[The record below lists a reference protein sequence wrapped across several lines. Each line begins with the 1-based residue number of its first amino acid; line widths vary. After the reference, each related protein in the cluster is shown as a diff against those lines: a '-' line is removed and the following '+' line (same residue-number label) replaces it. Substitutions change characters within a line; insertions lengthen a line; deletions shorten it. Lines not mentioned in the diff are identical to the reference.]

1 MLSSPTVRRFL
12 IPFVPLALVASA
24 FAQTVAECVEF
35 ESGVELVYKGKAR
48 QQDDK
53 GSWNLPFE
61 VRAVVL
67 GGSDNEVALFHGLE
81 AANGMSG
88 GQVRTVPRTSNY
100 RFTKLTAERARAP
113 LPEGM
118 FPAMSAG
125 VPALLAVGAVPTPP
139 ANVPTTAGAT
149 WKGGRVVLPN
159 DFDFAAELEWTASA
173 KDGVIVLDAV
183 AVGLPAAHA
192 MIGSMKLHAYSEH
205 YEIDPAR
212 KVVTR
217 CKASWKLEFSA
228 DPLRVSELSYELQ
241 LRSHR
246 KVAPER
252 LVALRSDR
260 AEFEKTSRLAFG
272 EDLDAAERALDKL
285 GSQFEQSDSYFLTE
299 VLRVQEQIAATRE
312 YRERERLE
320 AEVVAR
326 LIGKPA
332 VDIVGDVVGKDLEG
346 KDVKLS
352 ELKGKVVVLNFYAS
366 WCGPCN
372 QEIPH
377 LKELVAKHEGEL
389 VVIGFDKE
397 ADHKVEIE
405 HARKQ
410 GIPWRVVLGS
420 DRINE
425 ALLVGA
431 FPTNCFL
438 DREGKIVLREVGFD
452 GPQKL
457 AATVEKLLEKK

>member
-1 MLSSPTVRRFL
+1 MLSSPIVRSL
-12 IPFVPLALVASA
+12 VVSLAPLALVAGA
-24 FAQTVAECVEF
+24 FAQTVAELVEF
-35 ESGVELVYKGKAR
+35 SPGSEFVYKGKAR

-61 VRAVVL
+61 LRAVVL

-81 AANGMSG
+81 SASGMSG

-100 RFTKLTAERARAP
+100 RFVKLTADRARAP

-125 VPALLAVGAVPTPP
+125 VPALMAIGAVPTPP
-139 ANVPTTAGAT
+139 ANVPTRAGAK

-159 DFDFAAELEWTASA
+159 DFDFVAELEWTASE
-173 KDGVIVLDAV
+173 KDGLVVLDAV

-192 MIGSMKLHAYSEH
+192 MISSMQLLEYSEH

-228 DPLRVSELSYELQ
+228 DPLRVSDLSCEFRLE
-241 LRSHR
+241 SN
-246 KVAPER
+246 KTAAPER
-252 LVALRSDR
+252 LAALRSDR
-260 AEFEKTSRLAFG
+260 TEFEKVSRLAFG
-272 EDLDAAERALDKL
+272 QDLDAAERALDEL
-285 GSQFEQSDSYFLTE
+285 GSRFEQSNSYFLGE
-299 VLRVQEQIAATRE
+299 VLRVQEQVAATRE
-312 YRERERLE
+312 YREKERIE
-320 AEVVAR
+320 ADVVAK

-332 VDIVGDVVGKDLEG
+332 VDVLGDVLGKDLDG
-346 KDVKLS
+346 KDVRLS
-352 ELKGKVVVLNFYAS
+352 DLKGKVVVLNFYAS

-372 QEIPH
+372 QEFPH
-377 LKELVAKHEGEL
+377 LKELVAKHKDEL

-410 GIPWRVVLGS
+410 GLTWPIVLGS

-431 FPTNCFL
+431 FPTNYFL
-438 DREGKIVLREVGFD
+438 DREGKLVLREVGFD
-452 GPQKL
+452 GPEKL
-457 AATVEKLLEKK
+457 AATIEKLLAKK